1 MEVAIAVTLDAAIRT
16 SSAESIPSVPIFRW
30 PSRTAGFAQQH
41 DGSGHRRGVSHRA
54 ISHDSYH
61 LSRKRIIE

>member
-41 DGSGHRRGVSHRA
+41 DGSEHRRGVS
-54 ISHDSYH
+54 
-61 LSRKRIIE
+61 IEQFLTILITCHVNE